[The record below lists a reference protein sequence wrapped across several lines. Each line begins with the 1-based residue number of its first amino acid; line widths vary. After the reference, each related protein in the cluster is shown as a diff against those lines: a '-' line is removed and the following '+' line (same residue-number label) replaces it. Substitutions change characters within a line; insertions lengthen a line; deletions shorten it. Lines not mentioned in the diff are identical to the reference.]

1 MLTFIYGTRPESIKL
16 FPLVREAKRRKLAFR
31 VICTGQHTS
40 LLSGTGLRP
49 DVNLNIQGTNSPLE
63 YVKTCTDTL
72 LHVKAGG
79 TIIVQGDTA
88 SAVAG
93 ARLAKAKNLRLV
105 HVEAGLRSHDLTD
118 PWPEEGFR
126 IEIDQL
132 SDIRCCP
139 TRVNVNNLSREGLSG
154 TVTGNT
160 ITDSLRLQKVQ
171 RQPSEAQTLLVTL
184 HRRESFGEPL
194 KNIISGLSRFA
205 TENPDWIV
213 FWPTHPNPE
222 VQKALQT
229 TLPSNVLTRSPL
241 PYQPFLKLLSQ
252 MHLVLTDSGG
262 LTEETTTLGLPTV
275 IARNHTERPEAL
287 GLATLAGTQ
296 TDAIYSALSSHR
308 PEPIRNPVFGN
319 GHASEAILDLLR

>member
-1 MLTFIYGTRPESIKL
+1 MLTFIYGTRPESIKQ

-31 VICTGQHTS
+31 VVCTGQHTS
-40 LLSGTGLRP
+40 LLSGSGLRP
-49 DVNLNIQGTNSPLE
+49 DVNLNIPSSNSPLE
-63 YVKTCTDTL
+63 YAKTCTDAL
-72 LHVKAGG
+72 FHGKHSG

-105 HVEAGLRSHDLTD
+105 HVEAGLRSHDLND
-118 PWPEEGFR
+118 PWPEESFR

-139 TRVNVNNLSREGLSG
+139 TPQNLQNLQNEGLSG
-154 TVTGNT
+154 VVTGNT
-160 ITDSLRLQKVQ
+160 ITDALRLQKVQ
-171 RQPSEAQTLLVTL
+171 RQPSEAKTLLVTL
-184 HRRESFGEPL
+184 HRRESFGQPL
-194 KNIISGLSRFA
+194 LNIIEGLSRFA
-205 TENPDWIV
+205 SEHPDWIV

-229 TLPSNVLTRSPL
+229 PLPSNVLTRSPL

-262 LTEETTTLGLPTV
+262 LTEETTTLGIPTV

-296 TDAIYSALSSHR
+296 TDSIYAALSSHR
-308 PEPIRNPVFGN
+308 PEPTPNPVFGN
-319 GHASEAILDLLR
+319 GHASEAILDLLP